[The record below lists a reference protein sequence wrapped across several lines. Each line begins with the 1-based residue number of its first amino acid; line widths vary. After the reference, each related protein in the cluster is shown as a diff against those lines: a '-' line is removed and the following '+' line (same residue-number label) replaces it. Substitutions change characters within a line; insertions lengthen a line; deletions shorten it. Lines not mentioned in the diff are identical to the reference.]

1 MDNSLIPR
9 AFSPTDAKRRAEEN
23 ARDAERRSSAR
34 NTSSATIPAGGSLD
48 LEGKI
53 AISGGGGID
62 VLDQGAVTVTSPVQG
77 PAGNQYTIAARLGN
91 VAAGMP
97 GLKFTSTRQSATTV
111 ATLQSNDGSDLVGKA
126 TSSGAESTVSVSAD
140 AVYPQAVLSTSGQ
153 FGSPTPGFGGLTV
166 TPATFLLKANDA
178 NGNNLAKVSAT
189 PDGKMVL
196 SSAAGIDIQGTL
208 TQNGSPISGG
218 GGAVSSVA
226 GKTGAVTLV
235 KADVGLDQVDNTSDL
250 NKPVS
255 TATQT
260 ALNGKVNTGPQ
271 HAEFTL
277 TASVPTGG
285 PLAAYTVSFT
295 ADAANTT
302 GTAFATTPAAGKIGL
317 PAGTYAVHHYSDCGA
332 SMGTGAVL
340 AIQNDAMTKRFSSLD
355 VVAGSYNGGVNHPCI
370 YLPTAQNLTFSI
382 AQFSGVTRTANV
394 RIYLEKIK

>member
-34 NTSSATIPAGGSLD
+34 NTSSAAIPAGGTLD

-62 VLDQGAVTVTSPVQG
+62 VLNQGAVTVTSDIQG
-77 PAGNQYTIAARLGN
+77 PANSQYTITAKLGN
-91 VAAGMP
+91 LDGSAP
-97 GLKFTSTRQSATTV
+97 GIRFTSTAHDSNSS
-111 ATLQSNDGSDLVGKA
+111 ATLQSSDGQSLIGTAD
-126 TSSGAESTVSVSAD
+126 TSAAHSSFKAD
-140 AVYPQAVLSTSGQ
+140 ATEYAAVIMSTAGNAGHTRTGYGEISA
-153 FGSPTPGFGGLTV
+153 TPG
-166 TPATFLLKANDA
+166 TFLLKANDA
-178 NGNNLAKVSAT
+178 NGNSLAKIAAT
-189 PDGKMVL
+189 SDGKMVL

-302 GTAFATTPAAGKIGL
+302 GTAFTTTPAAGKIGL

-355 VVAGSYNGGVNHPCI
+355 VVSGSYNGGVNHPCI
-370 YLPTAQNLTFSI
+370 YLPTSQNLTFSI